1 VTKAAGGP
9 RPEQRQA
16 RPTSRRLSSSQRRKF
31 GVVLVGLA
39 ALIMVILG
47 HAAFSSQAFRLT
59 ALVFDTYQVMKPR
72 DATDPPVAVIDI
84 DEVSIGKLGQW
95 PWSRG
100 TVAEMVTKASG
111 LGAAAIGFDIVFSEP
126 DRTAPARL
134 VEAMRRQGIAI
145 DIGVDLPDPDA
156 QLADAVASNAVA
168 LGIALSNETTAP
180 APEPKAGFSFLGP
193 DPRARLL
200 PYSGALSNLSA
211 LTERATAM
219 GYFSFPP
226 TPDNIIRT
234 FPLVSMSGDQLYPA
248 LSIEALRIAQQE
260 GSFILRSAGTEDG
273 SAFTDLRVGALD
285 VPLSAD
291 GEIWIYYSGLPNM
304 PVISAADLFDP
315 EKAETLAGLI
325 QGRIMLVG
333 TSAVGLRDIVATPVD
348 PAMPGVKVHAEI
360 IDQIASGVFLQ
371 RPDWI
376 IGAERAAAVIVGLI
390 LLTVLATAAP
400 AVSVVTGLLLAG
412 LVASGSW
419 FAFSRAFTLFDPLLP
434 LFALGAVLLTALP
447 LLLMLT
453 HREKRFVRESFGRYL
468 SPTLVERL
476 SENPEGLTLGGE
488 DRELT
493 ILFSDIRGFT
503 GLSEKLTPTELTGLL
518 NNFLTPMTD
527 VLLEREATID
537 KYIGDAIMAFWNAPL
552 DIADHPQKACLAAL
566 DMVSALELLNRENGM
581 NLKIGIGLNSGMA
594 CVGNLGS
601 DQRFSY
607 SCLGDSVNLAS
618 RVEGMTKLYEVS
630 ILVTEDVRAPTKGLV
645 FAEVDR
651 VRVVGRQ
658 APVTLHALI
667 GSADEAASEQKD
679 LLAAHGAFIRAWQ
692 TGDFSVARNLLKDLL
707 ALPQNTLSGT
717 HRLYSD
723 RLAMLPET
731 APEDWDGVFT
741 ASRK

>member
-1 VTKAAGGP
+1 MLMGA
-9 RPEQRQA
+9 
-16 RPTSRRLSSSQRRKF
+16 
-31 GVVLVGLA
+31 A
-39 ALIMVILG
+39 ALVAVITA
-47 HAAFSSQAFRLT
+47 HAAFAPQAFRLT
-59 ALVFDTYQVMKPR
+59 ALVFDTYQAIKPR

-84 DEVSIGKLGQW
+84 DEASIGTLGQW
-95 PWSRG
+95 PWSRR
-100 TVAEMVTKASG
+100 TVAEIVTRASG

-134 VEAMRRQGIAI
+134 VEEMRRQGIAI
-145 DIGVDLPDPDA
+145 EVGPDLPDPDA
-156 QLADAVASNAVA
+156 QLADAVAANAVA
-168 LGIALSNETTAP
+168 LGIALTNETSAP
-180 APEPKAGFSFLGP
+180 PPEPKAGFSFVGP
-193 DPRARLL
+193 DPQARLL
-200 PYSGALSNLSA
+200 PYSGALSNLPM
-211 LTERATAM
+211 LNERATAM

-226 TPDNIIRT
+226 TPDNTIRT
-234 FPLVSMSGDQLYPA
+234 FPLISKSGDRLYPA
-248 LSIEALRIAQQE
+248 LSIETLRIAQQA
-260 GSFILRSAGTEDG
+260 GSFVLRSAGAAEG
-273 SAFTDLRVGALD
+273 SAITDLRVGALD
-285 VPLSAD
+285 VPLSGD

-304 PVISAADLFDP
+304 SVISAADLFDP
-315 EKAETLAGLI
+315 AKSDTLAGMI
-325 QGRIMLVG
+325 QGRILLVG
-333 TSAVGLRDIVATPVD
+333 TSAVGLRDMVATPLD
-348 PAMPGVKVHAEI
+348 PAMPGVRVHAEI

-376 IGAERAAAVIVGLI
+376 IGAERAAAIAVGLV
-390 LLTVLATAAP
+390 LLLVLATAAP
-400 AVSVVTGLLLAG
+400 AVSVATGMMLAG
-412 LVASGSW
+412 LVAGGSW
-419 FAFSRAFTLFDPLLP
+419 LAFSRALTLFDPLLP
-434 LFALGAVLLTALP
+434 MAALGAVLLTALP

-476 SENPEGLTLGGE
+476 SENPAGLTLGGE

-503 GLSEKLTPTELTGLL
+503 SLSETMTPTELTGLL

-527 VLLEREATID
+527 VLLQREATID

-566 DMVSALELLNRENGM
+566 DMVAALDRLNRESGM

-630 ILVTEDVRAPTKGLV
+630 ILVTEEVRAGTTGLV

-667 GSADEAASEQKD
+667 GAADAKSSDQAD
-679 LLAAHGAFIRAWQ
+679 LLQAHAAFIAAWQ
-692 TGDFSVARNLLKDLL
+692 AGDLGTARNLLKDLL
-707 ALPQNTLSGT
+707 PLPQNPLSGT
-717 HRLYSD
+717 HRLYHE
-723 RLAMLPET
+723 RLALLPET
-731 APEDWDGVFT
+731 APADWDGVFI
-741 ASRK
+741 ASSK

>member
-1 VTKAAGGP
+1 VTAPAQERLTTVSP
-9 RPEQRQA
+9 RIPR
-16 RPTSRRLSSSQRRKF
+16 RRLSASQRRKL
-31 GVVLVGLA
+31 GVLLVGAA
-39 ALIMVILG
+39 ALTAVVTA
-47 HAAFSSQAFRLT
+47 HAALAPQAFRLS
-59 ALVFDTYQVMKPR
+59 ALVFDAYQVIKPR
-72 DATDPPVAVIDI
+72 AATDPPVAVIDI
-84 DEVSIGKLGQW
+84 DEASIGKLGQW
-95 PWSRG
+95 PWSRS
-100 TVAEMVTKASG
+100 TVADMVNRASG

-134 VEAMRRQGIAI
+134 VDEMRRQGIAI
-145 DIGVDLPDPDA
+145 ETGPDLPDPDEA
-156 QLADAVASNAVA
+156 LAEAVAANAVA
-168 LGIALSNETTAP
+168 LGIALTNETTAP
-180 APEPKAGFSFLGP
+180 APAPKAGFSFVGP
-193 DPRARLL
+193 DPQARLL
-200 PYSGALSNLSA
+200 PYSGALSNLPE

-234 FPLVSMSGDQLYPA
+234 FPLVSTSGGRLYPA
-248 LSIEALRIAQQE
+248 LSIETLRIAQQA
-260 GSFILRSAGTEDG
+260 GSFILRSAGTEQG
-273 SAFTDLRVGALD
+273 SAVTDLRVGALD

-315 EKAETLAGLI
+315 AKAAPLMGQI
-325 QGRIMLVG
+325 QGRILLVG

-348 PAMPGVKVHAEI
+348 PAMAGVKVHAEI

-376 IGAERAAAVIVGLI
+376 IGAERAAAVAAGLV
-390 LLTVLATAAP
+390 LLFVLATATP
-400 AVSVVTGLLLAG
+400 ALAVAIGVLLAG
-412 LVASGSW
+412 LVAGGSW
-419 FAFSRAFTLFDPLLP
+419 LAFSRALTLFDPLLP
-434 LFALGAVLLTALP
+434 LAALGAVLLSALP

-468 SPTLVERL
+468 SPTLVDRL
-476 SENPEGLTLGGE
+476 SENPEGLVLGGE

-503 GLSEKLTPTELTGLL
+503 SLSEKLTPTELTGLL

-527 VLLEREATID
+527 VLLRREATID
-537 KYIGDAIMAFWNAPL
+537 KYIGDAVMAFWNAPL

-566 DMVSALELLNRENGM
+566 DMVSALERLNRESGM
-581 NLKIGIGLNSGMA
+581 NLKIGIGLNTGMA

-630 ILVTEDVRAPTKGLV
+630 ILVTEEVRSRTTGLV

-658 APVTLHALI
+658 APVTLFALI
-667 GSADEAASEQKD
+667 GPSEESRPGLTD
-679 LLAAHGAFIRAWQ
+679 LLSLHNAFITAWQ
-692 TGDFSVARNLLKDLL
+692 TGDLGAARERLQVLI
-707 ALPQNTLSGT
+707 ALPENALSGT
-717 HRLYSD
+717 HKLYAE
-723 RLAMLPET
+723 RLADLPET
-731 APEDWDGVFT
+731 APQGWDGVFT
-741 ASRK
+741 ASNK

>member
-1 VTKAAGGP
+1 MVEVLTP
-9 RPEQRQA
+9 RA
-16 RPTSRRLSSSQRRKF
+16 RLSASQRRRL

-39 ALIMVILG
+39 ALVAVIFG
-47 HAAFSSQAFRLT
+47 QATFAPQAFRLT
-59 ALVFDTYQVMKPR
+59 ALVFDAYQLIKPR
-72 DATDPPVAVIDI
+72 EATDPPVAVIDI
-84 DEVSIGKLGQW
+84 DETSIGKLGQW
-95 PWSRG
+95 PWSRR
-100 TVAEMVTKASG
+100 TVAEMVTQASG

-134 VEAMRRQGIAI
+134 VEEMRRQGIAI
-145 DIGVDLPDPDA
+145 DIGTDLPDPDL
-156 QLADAVASNAVA
+156 QLAEVVGSNAVA

-180 APEPKAGFSFLGP
+180 PPEPKAGFSFLGP
-193 DPRARLL
+193 DPRARLT
-200 PYSGALSNLSA
+200 PYSGALSNLPV

-226 TPDNIIRT
+226 TPDNIIRS
-234 FPLVSMSGDQLYPA
+234 FPLVSSSGERLYPA
-248 LSIEALRIAQQE
+248 LSIETLRIAQQE
-260 GSFILRSAGTEDG
+260 GSFILRSAGSEEG
-273 SAFTDLRVGALD
+273 SAFTDLRVGVLD

-304 PVISAADLFDP
+304 PVISAAEFFDP
-315 EKAETLAGLI
+315 TKADTLAGLI
-325 QGRIMLVG
+325 QGRILLVG

-360 IDQIASGVFLQ
+360 IDQIASGIFLQ

-376 IGAERAAAVIVGLI
+376 IGAERAAAIAVGLI
-390 LLTVLATAAP
+390 LLLVLASASP
-400 AVSVVTGLLLAG
+400 ALSAVTGMLLATF
-412 LVASGSW
+412 VAGGSW
-419 FAFSRAFTLFDPLLP
+419 LAFSQALTLFDPLLP
-434 LFALGAVLLTALP
+434 LAALGAVLLTALP

-503 GLSEKLTPTELTGLL
+503 SLSETMTPTELTGLL

-527 VLLEREATID
+527 VLLKREATID

-552 DIADHPQKACLAAL
+552 DIAEHPQKGCLAAL
-566 DMVSALELLNRENGM
+566 DMVSALARLNGESGM
-581 NLKIGIGLNSGMA
+581 ALKIGIGLNTGMA

-618 RVEGMTKLYEVS
+618 RVEGMTKLYDVA
-630 ILVTEDVRAPTKGLV
+630 ILVTEEVRAGTTGLA

-658 APVTLHALI
+658 APVTLYALI
-667 GSADEAASEQKD
+667 GLADALPSDQSD
-679 LLAAHGAFIRAWQ
+679 LLPAHGSFIAAWQ
-692 TGDFSVARNLLKDLL
+692 SGDLTAARDLLKDLVTR
-707 ALPQNTLSGT
+707 PQNPLSGT
-717 HRLYSD
+717 HRLYHE
-723 RLAMLPET
+723 RLALLPET
-731 APEDWDGVFT
+731 APDNWDGVFT
-741 ASRK
+741 ASSK

>member
-1 VTKAAGGP
+1 MVKTQGSP
-9 RPEQRQA
+9 
-16 RPTSRRLSSSQRRKF
+16 RRLSSSQRRRLA
-31 GVVLVGLA
+31 VILVGMA
-39 ALIMVILG
+39 ALIGVIAA
-47 HAAFSSQAFRLT
+47 HAAFAPQAFRLT
-59 ALVFDTYQVMKPR
+59 ALVFDAYQLIKPR
-72 DATDPPVAVIDI
+72 EATDPPVAVIDI
-84 DEVSIGKLGQW
+84 DEASIGKLGQW
-95 PWSRG
+95 PWSRS
-100 TVAEMVTKASG
+100 TVAEIVTRASG

-134 VEAMRRQGIAI
+134 VEEMRRQGVVIEV
-145 DIGVDLPDPDA
+145 GPDLPDPDA
-156 QLADAVASNAVA
+156 LLAAAVAKNTVA

-180 APEPKAGFSFLGP
+180 APDPKAGFSFLGP
-193 DPRARLL
+193 DPKARLM
-200 PYSGALSNLSA
+200 PYSGALSNLPA

-234 FPLVSMSGDQLYPA
+234 FPLVSKSGDRLYPA
-248 LSIEALRIAQQE
+248 LSIETLRIAQQE
-260 GSFILRSAGTEDG
+260 GSFILRSAGTEEG

-291 GEIWIYYSGLPNM
+291 GEVWIYYSGLPNM
-304 PVISAADLFDP
+304 PVISAADFFDP
-315 EKAETLAGLI
+315 TKADTLAGLI
-325 QGRIMLVG
+325 QGRILLVG
-333 TSAVGLRDIVATPVD
+333 TSAVGLRDIVATPID
-348 PAMPGVKVHAEI
+348 PAMAGVKVHAEI
-360 IDQIASGVFLQ
+360 IDQIASGIFLQ
-371 RPDWI
+371 RPDWM
-376 IGAERAAAVIVGLI
+376 IGAERAAAIAAGLT
-390 LLTVLATAAP
+390 LLTVLATATP
-400 AVSVVTGLLLAG
+400 ALSVITGLLLAG
-412 LVASGSW
+412 LVAGGSW
-419 FAFSRAFTLFDPLLP
+419 LAFSQALTLFDPLLP
-434 LFALGAVLLTALP
+434 LAGLGAVLLTALP

-503 GLSEKLTPTELTGLL
+503 TLSEKLMPTELTGLL

-527 VLLEREATID
+527 VLLKREATID

-552 DIADHPQKACLAAL
+552 DITDHPQKACLAAL
-566 DMVSALELLNRENGM
+566 DMVSALERLNRESGM
-581 NLKIGIGLNSGMA
+581 GLKIGIGLNTGMA

-630 ILVTEDVRAPTKGLV
+630 ILVTEEVRARTNGLL

-658 APVTLHALI
+658 APVTLFALMGVADGKVEEQRDLLDRHNALI
-667 GSADEAASEQKD
+667 TAWQAGDFAAARD
-679 LLAAHGAFIRAWQ
+679 LLQG
-692 TGDFSVARNLLKDLL
+692 LL
-707 ALPQNTLSGT
+707 ARPENALSGT
-717 HRLYSD
+717 HRLYAE
-723 RLAMLPET
+723 RLAGLPET
-731 APEDWDGVFT
+731 APDSWDGVFT
-741 ASRK
+741 ASSK